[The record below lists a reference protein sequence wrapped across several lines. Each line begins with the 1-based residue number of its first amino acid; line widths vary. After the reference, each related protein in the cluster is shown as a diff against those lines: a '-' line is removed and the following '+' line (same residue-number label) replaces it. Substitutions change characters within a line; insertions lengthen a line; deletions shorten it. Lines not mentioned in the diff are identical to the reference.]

1 MRGKPPFIHHSA
13 FIVRQ
18 FFRGG
23 SIVERLKSKTFIIA
37 AAALVVVG
45 LAAALLA
52 RPTKAQNP
60 RLERLLPTDTI
71 GFVEV
76 NDLRAQA
83 LKVIESEAWRE
94 FSKENSA
101 ASSLFMLTANH
112 AGALDASYAVALLGV
127 GPGEDG
133 RPEPQFAVVAQFDGW
148 EARRTFERRV
158 LSLVR
163 EDQQKGVETKTEE
176 YAGAK
181 LNLVTKEGKHGFAY
195 AYANELLVV
204 SNTAEAVK
212 RVLDVRAGK
221 LPSLETNQTF
231 AQARARAGSVDG
243 MFGFLDGAALTRLV
257 DSAPAPADAGQK
269 VAAFR
274 QLFHGVGAPSV
285 QAVAFTSAFEDGRVA
300 ERFSV
305 VAPNREGVL
314 ATVAQN
320 PPTEQKLLALVP
332 DTAVQALDASI
343 ANAPQTFEQM
353 LALLGE
359 VSAQSGAHKSPE
371 DALSEFTEKTGV
383 DLRGEILGALGP
395 EVCVAQLASGEE
407 REGLILLDVRDE
419 QAFTRALAK
428 FAESKKREVTEREY
442 KGVAVR
448 RAAGENGKGVEYAF
462 VGATFV
468 ASPSGGAIERVI
480 DTAQGGRS
488 LKGSA
493 AYQAAA
499 AQAQG
504 PAQFVYFN
512 SNADYLNRL
521 GRTLKGGEHEF
532 KTEGQR
538 AALRPSFAFGATRA
552 DGFYVESRTPLG
564 TFPRLLA
571 AVASKLG
578 DENEKQERHGGE

>member
-1 MRGKPPFIHHSA
+1 
-13 FIVRQ
+13 
-18 FFRGG
+18 
-23 SIVERLKSKTFIIA
+23 VERLKSKTFIIA
-37 AAALVVVG
+37 AAAVVLIVG
-45 LAAALLA
+45 VAAVQLA
-52 RPTKAQNP
+52 RPSKAENP
-60 RLERLLPTDTI
+60 RLEKFLPADTV

-83 LKVIESEAWRE
+83 LKIIESEAWRE

-101 ASSLFMLTANH
+101 ASSLFMIGANH

-127 GPGEDG
+127 APTEDG

-158 LSLVR
+158 LSLVH
-163 EDQQKGVETKTEE
+163 EGQQKGVETKTEE
-176 YAGAK
+176 YGGAK
-181 LNLVTKEGKHGFAY
+181 LNVVTKEGRRGFAY

-204 SNTAEAVK
+204 SNTADAVK

-221 LPSLETNQTF
+221 APSLETNQTF
-231 AQARARAGSVDG
+231 AKARADSKAVDG
-243 MFGFLDGAALTRLV
+243 MFGFLDGAALTRMIDTV
-257 DSAPAPADAGQK
+257 PAGEDAGKK

-274 QLFHGVGAPSV
+274 QFFHGVGASSV
-285 QAVAFTSAFEDGRVA
+285 QSVAFTSTFEDGRVA

-314 ATVAQN
+314 ATVASN

-332 DTAVQALDASI
+332 EGAVQALDASI

-353 LALLGE
+353 FALLGE
-359 VSAQSGAHKSPE
+359 VSAQAGAHKSPE

-383 DLRGEILGALGP
+383 DFRGEILGALGP

-407 REGLILLDVRDE
+407 HGGVILLDVRDE

-442 KGVAVR
+442 KGVALR
-448 RAAGENGKGVEYAF
+448 RFAGEKGDGIEYAF
-462 VGATFV
+462 VGSTFV
-468 ASPSGGAIERVI
+468 ASSNGGMVERVI
-480 DTAQGGRS
+480 DTAQSGRS
-488 LKGSA
+488 LKASA
-493 AYQAAA
+493 AYAQAG

-504 PAQFVYFN
+504 QPQFVYFN

-521 GRTLKGGEHEF
+521 GRALKSGDEEF
-532 KTEGQR
+532 KTDGQR

-552 DGFYVESRTPLG
+552 DGIYVESRTPLG

-571 AVASKLG
+571 AISSRLG
-578 DENEKQERHGGE
+578 DEKKEQHGGE